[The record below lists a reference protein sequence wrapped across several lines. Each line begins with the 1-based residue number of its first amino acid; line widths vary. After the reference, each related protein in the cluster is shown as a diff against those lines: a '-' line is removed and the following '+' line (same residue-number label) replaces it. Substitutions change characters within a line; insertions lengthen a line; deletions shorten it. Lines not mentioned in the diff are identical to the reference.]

1 MSDAIPLGFGL
12 PVSGDWATP
21 AAMVEVAQCAEELGY
36 ASLWSFQRVL
46 HPAEGDR
53 LPHRAR
59 DRLVGSRRLRPCEA
73 YNRRHRKEWP
83 MSLKDTAPTG
93 GRSVSPKLV
102 ISVLVAVL
110 ALVFVFQNTGRGRVQ
125 FLFFELTA
133 PAWLWFLGLF
143 LAGVVVGSLFPWL
156 RRHR

>member
-1 MSDAIPLGFGL
+1 MS
-12 PVSGDWATP
+12 
-21 AAMVEVAQCAEELGY
+21 
-36 ASLWSFQRVL
+36 R
-46 HPAEGDR
+46 
-53 LPHRAR
+53 
-59 DRLVGSRRLRPCEA
+59 
-73 YNRRHRKEWP
+73 
-83 MSLKDTAPTG
+83 KDTAPTG